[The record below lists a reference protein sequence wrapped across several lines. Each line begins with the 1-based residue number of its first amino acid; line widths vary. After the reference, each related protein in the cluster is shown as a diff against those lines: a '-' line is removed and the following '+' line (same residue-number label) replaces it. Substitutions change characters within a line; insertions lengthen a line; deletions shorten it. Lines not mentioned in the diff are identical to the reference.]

1 MMHLLATAHHYPWR
15 PFIDPLDVA
24 IPALQ
29 LYWFVLLVPIAVLV
43 SIAYKAVRVRHMSE
57 FPRAV
62 AVMSVQIIVAM
73 IALGIASFL
82 LVQIV
87 IPMIAPM
94 PGPF

>member
-1 MMHLLATAHHYPWR
+1 MMLAAGTHHYSWR

-24 IPALQ
+24 LPALQ
-29 LYWFVLLVPIAVLV
+29 LYWFVLLIPVSVFV
-43 SIAYKAVRVRHMSE
+43 SIAYKAVRVRDVGDI
-57 FPRAV
+57 PRA
-62 AVMSVQIIVAM
+62 AGIMSVQIIAAM
-73 IALGIASFL
+73 IALGIASYL